1 VNYKRYLK
9 EILNVSEWSQERL
22 AQELGVSFAT
32 LNSWVRDRSVPRIK
46 AQKRIELLF
55 FSLAGNIKVSND
67 ELEAEKLKAIRFHIT
82 ANEIVSNKK
91 LLDTLTLQLT
101 YHTNTIEGST
111 MTLSDV
117 GEVLFDNKIL
127 SNRTAIEQTEVRNHQ
142 AVLNWL
148 LDQISANN
156 NLVIDETFIKNI
168 HLRLM
173 NGIVSDAGQFRN
185 HSVRIQGSRTTV
197 SNWMKIPDLIKNI
210 HTNIDKS
217 SNDIISILAKF
228 HADFEKIHPF
238 SDGNGRTGRL
248 ILLVMALQAQIVPPI
263 ILKER
268 KHAYYKYLEVAQM
281 NENYKPLELFIAS
294 SIISTDKILR

>member
-1 VNYKRYLK
+1 MNYKRYLK
-9 EILNVSEWSQERL
+9 EILNASEWSQERL

-32 LNSWVRDRSVPRIK
+32 LNSWIRDRSVPRIK

-55 FSLAGNIKVSND
+55 FSLAGNIEISND
-67 ELEAEKLKAIRFHIT
+67 ELEAEKIKASNLHIT

-127 SNRTAIEQTEVRNHQ
+127 SNRTAIEQTEARNHQ
-142 AVLNWL
+142 AVLHWL

-156 NLVIDETFIKNI
+156 NLIIDEAFIKNI

-197 SNWMKIPDLIKNI
+197 SNWMKIPEFMKNI
-210 HTNIDKS
+210 HTNIDKN

-248 ILLVMALQAQIVPPI
+248 ILLVMALQAHVVPPI
-263 ILKER
+263 VLKER

-281 NENYKPLELFIAS
+281 NGNYKPLELFIAS
-294 SIISTDKILR
+294 SIISTDKLLY

>member
-1 VNYKRYLK
+1 
-9 EILNVSEWSQERL
+9 
-22 AQELGVSFAT
+22 
-32 LNSWVRDRSVPRIK
+32 
-46 AQKRIELLF
+46 
-55 FSLAGNIKVSND
+55 
-67 ELEAEKLKAIRFHIT
+67 
-82 ANEIVSNKK
+82 
-91 LLDTLTLQLT
+91 
-101 YHTNTIEGST
+101 